1 MRENPQSSF
10 CAEIIREFMEFYRL
24 NYSLAIFGP
33 ESNLKGKTENRNSL
47 AEKAGVVANNDKPI
61 LMQIIE
67 ALQSGNYKSKPIE
80 KAAEPASTKLFN
92 KEPLPNLKHQQPSST
107 DKHLEKASNLLEELS
122 REEKSG
128 LNWKNPQTKQE
139 TKPKPVVESDKA
151 SSYGGI
157 ADNYD
162 DDFDVIE
169 SDIQE
174 DLPADDH
181 YEVDPVGASGQ
192 GITVSQSLGVDPSV
206 DSLALEDYDHVEP
219 VERLMWFIKF
229 NLYYVLLTPTS
240 ALQSFSACLH

>member
-1 MRENPQSSF
+1 MFKSIDNQDQVESKKSSFHWENPLAKKMRENPQSNF

-33 ESNLKGKTENRNSL
+33 ESNLKGKTENRNAL
-47 AEKAGVVANNDKPI
+47 AEKAGVTANNDKPI

-67 ALQSGNYKSKPIE
+67 ALQSGNHKNKAVE

-128 LNWKNPQTKQE
+128 LNWKNPQTKPD
-139 TKPKPVVESDKA
+139 TKPKPVESDKA

-174 DLPADDH
+174 DLPAEDH
-181 YEVDPVGASGQ
+181 YEVDPVGASG
-192 GITVSQSLGVDPSV
+192 
-206 DSLALEDYDHVEP
+206 
-219 VERLMWFIKF
+219 
-229 NLYYVLLTPTS
+229 
-240 ALQSFSACLH
+240 